1 MVKNWVWP
9 VWPQDPKTDCISKMN
24 IRNKLIICMLIQIQE
39 SRFSDFWVGLV
50 KNGSGF
56 LVHETPKSAVSS
68 E

>member
-39 SRFSDFWVGLV
+39 SRFSDFW
-50 KNGSGF
+50 
-56 LVHETPKSAVSS
+56 SAWSKMTVAF
-68 E
+68 